1 MREKNAGRICMAVCM
16 AVCMAGPGRKH
27 DDGGVVTEVAPKA
40 TTKRRLKR
48 PRLYRVILLNDDFT
62 TMEFVVWI
70 LQTIFHH
77 GESTASAVMLAIH
90 QKGAGIAGIY
100 TYEVAE
106 TKVAQVLEYAQEA
119 EFPLQCTMEPDDD
132 GKEEDE
138 S

>member
-1 MREKNAGRICMAVCM
+1 MAT
-16 AVCMAGPGRKH
+16 KKQ
-27 DDGGVVTEVAPKA
+27 DDGGIATEVAPKQD
-40 TTKRRLKR
+40 TKRKLKR
-48 PRLYRVILLNDDFT
+48 PRLYRVILLNDDYT

-70 LQTIFHH
+70 LQTVFHH
-77 GESTASAVMLAIH
+77 GESTASAVMLSIH

-100 TYEVAE
+100 THEVAE
-106 TKVAQVLEYAQEA
+106 TKVAQVLEYAQQE